1 LVDLHRVRIEDAQK
15 QIRAALERSERII
28 RWGGAA
34 AFLAIALIGAGLGF
48 SILLP
53 LDQLQAGI
61 QRILGG
67 DLAFEITPRAS
78 DEIGRITQAFN
89 AMTRRLRDQH
99 ERLLKETITDA
110 LTGLSNFRHFQEEL
124 KVETERARRYN
135 RPLSVLLIDVD
146 HFKNYNDTHG
156 HELGNVVLQTA
167 SKALLE
173 VLRTGDILARYG
185 GEEFVALLPE
195 TDQPQ
200 ARRVAERLREAIAG
214 CDFPG
219 RETQPEG
226 RLTISVGGAVFPT
239 DAQVA
244 QDLVV
249 KADQALYRAKE
260 LGRNR
265 VEWTGRSDSTA
276 PSL

>member
-1 LVDLHRVRIEDAQK
+1 
-15 QIRAALERSERII
+15 
-28 RWGGAA
+28 
-34 AFLAIALIGAGLGF
+34 
-48 SILLP
+48 
-53 LDQLQAGI
+53 
-61 QRILGG
+61 
-67 DLAFEITPRAS
+67 
-78 DEIGRITQAFN
+78 
-89 AMTRRLRDQH
+89 MTRRLRDKQ
-99 ERLLKETITDA
+99 EQLLKETITDA
-110 LTGLSNFRHFQEEL
+110 LTGLSNFRHFQGEL
-124 KVETERARRYN
+124 KVETERARRYG
-135 RPLSVLLIDVD
+135 RPLSVLLIDID

-173 VLRTGDILARYG
+173 VLRTGDVLARYG

-195 TDQPQ
+195 TDQTQ
-200 ARRVAERLREAIAG
+200 AKRVAERLREAVAS

-219 RETQPEG
+219 RETQPGG

-249 KADQALYRAKE
+249 KADEDLYRAKE

-265 VEWTGRSDSTA
+265 VEWTVTPDATA
-276 PSL
+276 APG